1 MPVHDWSRVS
11 AGVFH
16 DFHNTWIVELKN
28 ALNGG
33 VLPAAYYAM
42 SEQRAG
48 LVEVV
53 VPDHGGG
60 NLPLGTLRRI
70 FENGEVPESAWRG

>member
-33 VLPAAYYAM
+33 VLPCGYYAM
-42 SEQRAG
+42 RSISV
-48 LVEVV
+48 LS
-53 VPDHGGG
+53 PH
-60 NLPLGTLRRI
+60 LLLR
-70 FENGEVPESAWRG
+70 SQTA